1 MITPEERA
9 KLKKIFGSK
18 HIIKIREFFV
28 EKKIHNREEE
38 PYSQTFISR
47 IFNGRDRHDIVEAG
61 IFDAAIDYKMKLDAK
76 KNAKQKFLADV

>member
-1 MITPEERA
+1 MITDEERK
-9 KLKKIFGSK
+9 KLKKVFGHK
-18 HIIKIREFFV
+18 HIVKIREYFI

-47 IFNGRDRHDIVEAG
+47 IFNGRDRHDVVENG
-61 IFDAAIDYKMKLDAK
+61 ILEAAIDYKQKIDAK